1 MIKWSTGV
9 VVGAWLVCCGGCVL
23 SASSVRTT
31 SGSSVPR
38 DVFRQVKDGE
48 TTRGWLIENLGQPI
62 AAEDRGDGMEDLV
75 YEITNRVE
83 EHFSVFLLV
92 SLETSIDRVEQWVFE
107 MKDDVVQ
114 RHHRNT
120 IRRAS
125 EDFND

>member
-1 MIKWSTGV
+1 MTKWTTGV
-9 VVGAWLVCCGGCVL
+9 LTGAWLVCCGGCVL

-48 TTRGWLIENLGQPI
+48 TTKAWLIENLGQPT
-62 AAEDRGDGMEDLV
+62 AAEDRGDGIEDLV
-75 YEITNRVE
+75 YEITNRTE

-92 SLETSIDRVEQWVFE
+92 SLETSIDHVEQWVFE
-107 MKDDVVQ
+107 LKDDVVY